1 VTRLVFI
8 SDVHV
13 GSNYAIFPEGF
24 RNPEDGSLIDLN
36 VYQKQLLKFWE
47 SLASKLAPAD
57 IIVLLGD
64 LIEGQQMKEK
74 FGTLKLQNIQHQ
86 ADAFVHLFSSSW
98 KWRKLYVIRG
108 TDYHVATLGMHA
120 EEYIA
125 RRLGAEKI
133 DADKYSAYDLKLEVD
148 GVTIHAAHHVG
159 YSRVP
164 HYRFTPLAREMW
176 LARLF
181 DDYFGKIDILARG
194 HVHYFLYAQIE
205 NILRAFT
212 CPSWQ
217 LPTPHQRKHSVFG
230 SNASIGLVEVEIM
243 NDDIRVQA
251 HLATGLKPRAIK
263 VNFDNESHSGERA

>member
-1 VTRLVFI
+1 MVRIVFI

-13 GSNYAIFPEGF
+13 GSNYAIFPPDF
-24 RNPEDGSLIDLN
+24 RNPEDGSLVDMN
-36 VYQKQLLKFWE
+36 TFQRQLYRFWE
-47 SLASKLAPAD
+47 TLANKLSPVD

-64 LIEGQQMKEK
+64 LIEGQQTKEK

-86 ADAFVHLFSSSW
+86 ADAFIELFSSTWRW
-98 KWRKLYVIRG
+98 KKLYVVRG

-133 DADKYSAYDLKLEVD
+133 DAEKYSAYDLKLEID
-148 GVTIHAAHHVG
+148 GYTIHCAHHVR
-159 YSRVP
+159 YSQVP

-181 DDYFGKIDILARG
+181 DDYFGKIDIVARG

-217 LPTPHQRKHSVFG
+217 LPTPYQRRHSVFG
-230 SNASIGLVEVEIM
+230 SNASIGLVEVELLS
-243 NDDIRVQA
+243 DDIRVQA
-251 HLATGLKPRAIK
+251 HLATGFKPRSIK
-263 VNFDNESHSGERA
+263 VSLDSNSRGGESA